1 VQQKEVCHISPSVV
15 RNFARISYSVARTG
29 RAELGIYDVAGK
41 LVRTLVDGTVKP
53 GNHSVTWNRTDNG
66 GRRVANGTYFYR
78 LTVDGKSAS
87 GKAIVL
93 K

>member
-1 VQQKEVCHISPSVV
+1 V
-15 RNFARISYSVARTG
+15 RDLARISYSVSRTS
-29 RAELGIYDVAGK
+29 RVDLGIYDVTGK
-41 LVRTLVDGTVKP
+41 LVRTLVDGKVEP
-53 GNHSVTWNRTDNG
+53 GSQSIDWNRTDNG

-78 LTVDGKSAS
+78 LTVDGKSVS